1 MMRSIHYRI
10 DRDTGMVWSQV
21 FGEGWAIPVYQFSDF
36 GNDGDFTG
44 EIPVKL
50 EKFDTFAVS
59 CRLMD
64 SLIYTKK
71 IPREIKNCHRKFW
84 GMKELK

>member
-21 FGEGWAIPVYQFSDF
+21 FGEGWSIPVYQYSDF
-36 GNDGDFTG
+36 GNNGDFTG

-50 EKFDTFAVS
+50 ERYGIEAVS
-59 CRLMD
+59 YRIMN

-71 IPREIKNCHRKFW
+71 IPKEIKNVHRKFW